1 MFRQFSVYMA
11 KRSENDIAFTLET
24 AYFGT
29 PENPVGAKDLI
40 ELGHCFAEALKKY
53 IETEKKG

>member
-1 MFRQFSVYMA
+1 MA
-11 KRSENDIAFTLET
+11 KRPENDIAFTLET

-29 PENPVGAKDLI
+29 SENPVGAKSLI
-40 ELGHCFAEALKKY
+40 EVGHCFAEALKKY

>member
-11 KRSENDIAFTLET
+11 KRPENDIAFTIET

-29 PENPVGAKDLI
+29 SENPVGAKSLI
-40 ELGHCFAEALKKY
+40 ELRHCFAEALKKY